1 MLNWLIGTLF
11 MAFPLLLPI
20 FILMIARKI
29 GYRWPAQRLFMRVA
43 LAFYAIS
50 LVLIG
55 GHAAETGLGLQEF
68 FNAYYGAASDATLL
82 YYLGLACQIL
92 AIVALMFVVN
102 WKVIRLYY
110 GEDWKAPA
118 GREGRQCRPSS
129 TRSQRRRTSQ
139 KGRQD
144 RIIGVRS
151 SLPCVKRPQVSEPAA
166 FLYSVTVEE
175 ILGFAHQGAA
185 FSVA

>member
-11 MAFPLLLPI
+11 IAFPCFFPI

-82 YYLGLACQIL
+82 YYLGLGVRQIL

-102 WKVIRLYY
+102 WKRSHSPLLRR
-110 GEDWKAPA
+110 GWKAP
-118 GREGRQCRPSS
+118 
-129 TRSQRRRTSQ
+129 
-139 KGRQD
+139 
-144 RIIGVRS
+144 
-151 SLPCVKRPQVSEPAA
+151 PA
-166 FLYSVTVEE
+166 S
-175 ILGFAHQGAA
+175 
-185 FSVA
+185 

>member
-102 WKVIRLYY
+102 WKVIR
-110 GEDWKAPA
+110 
-118 GREGRQCRPSS
+118 QCRRCS

>member
-82 YYLGLACQIL
+82 YYLTDEA
-92 AIVALMFVVN
+92 
-102 WKVIRLYY
+102 
-110 GEDWKAPA
+110 
-118 GREGRQCRPSS
+118 REG
-129 TRSQRRRTSQ
+129 
-139 KGRQD
+139 GR
-144 RIIGVRS
+144 
-151 SLPCVKRPQVSEPAA
+151 A
-166 FLYSVTVEE
+166 FLEKRRPD
-175 ILGFAHQGAA
+175 
-185 FSVA
+185 FSNSPSFP

>member
-92 AIVALMFVVN
+92 AIVALMVVVN

-118 GREGRQCRPSS
+118 GFMTKEEAEKAANADQIQPEAKVAEPRKKDGR
-129 TRSQRRRTSQ
+129 T
-139 KGRQD
+139 
-144 RIIGVRS
+144 
-151 SLPCVKRPQVSEPAA
+151 E
-166 FLYSVTVEE
+166 
-175 ILGFAHQGAA
+175 
-185 FSVA
+185 